1 MLPSF
6 FLLLS
11 CCVFLLSSCLF
22 FVASSSSQGTPRDP
36 QSLPKASILTERDP
50 FFSHPYRARS
60 ILENLEY
67 LAPSGLI
74 INSHSPRARSIFFA
88 FSTSEIQFWKTV
100 ILTEWNPIC
109 FYRVD
114 IFVFFLIFFLYFFSM
129 LLSIYHVFFLFFF
142 KKIQKIARG
151 RIDFKMVIL
160 EKSEDSPKTCTL
172 QHRLYKWWLLQ
183 NRENDLSKT
192 M

>member
-1 MLPSF
+1 MLVLPSF

-100 ILTEWNPIC
+100 ILIEWNPIG

-114 IFVFFLIFFLYFFSM
+114 IFVFFLIFFFVFSPCYYRFVTFFSYFFSKN
-129 LLSIYHVFFLFFF
+129 SSWQDRF
-142 KKIQKIARG
+142 
-151 RIDFKMVIL
+151 
-160 EKSEDSPKTCTL
+160 
-172 QHRLYKWWLLQ
+172 
-183 NRENDLSKT
+183 
-192 M
+192 